1 MDKTTLESSI
11 REESAR
17 AIAAIK
23 EKEAL
28 EIRHLEEA
36 YAIELDSFR
45 KQAEAQT
52 EERLRQELSRLANR
66 AILERRKRKL
76 LSVEQLINHTVDE
89 VMQGI
94 RDNPHYKQFLLDA
107 LLAAVGEIPDDVE
120 VRLRPEDLVW
130 DKEISAVLQ
139 AAGRRQDIVIK
150 GDATIRWG
158 GCLVLDATGGR
169 IFNQT
174 MERIYFRNSLLIRQ
188 RVMKILPDH
197 SPDEKKLNF
206 PEVEP

>member
-17 AIAAIK
+17 AIAAVE

-28 EIRHLEEA
+28 EIRQMEEN
-36 YAIELDSFR
+36 YAVELDSFR

-52 EERLRQELSRLANR
+52 EARLRQELSRLANR
-66 AILERRKRKL
+66 ATLERRKRNL
-76 LSVEQLINHTVDE
+76 QSVEQFINRTVDE

-94 RDNPHYKQFLLDA
+94 RDNPRYRQFLPDA
-107 LLAAVGEIPDDVE
+107 LLDAVGEIPDDVE
-120 VRLRPEDLVW
+120 VRLQPEDLAW
-130 DKEISAVLQ
+130 EKEILAALQ
-139 AAGRRQDIVIK
+139 AAGRRQNIVIK

-158 GCLVLDATGGR
+158 GCLVLDETGGR

-174 MERIYFRNSLLIRQ
+174 LERIYFRKSLLIRQ
-188 RVMKILPDH
+188 RVMKILTDH
-197 SPDEKKLNF
+197 SPDEKKS
-206 PEVEP
+206 